1 MADVRQQEKL
11 DEGENNSKPREWID
25 EMTRANLERF
35 LFIVALIISTTL
47 FVLALNGC
55 ISNQSQTPIPVPYN
69 IAGEQPR

>member
-1 MADVRQQEKL
+1 MADAVQQEKM

-55 ISNQSQTPIPVPYN
+55 ISNQSQTPIPIPYD
-69 IAGEQPR
+69 IAGEQSR